1 MNRRD
6 RVDRE
11 AGVSVIVGTLLLIL
25 ITVTA
30 AAGLAVMVSQM
41 QKDEMNRQ
49 SHLAQVKN
57 EQLKILS
64 IQPVY
69 NLTSDYLDA
78 INITILNLN
87 TDYSMVNL
95 VGISD
100 GSREYYPR
108 NFSSENE
115 MYNNTHARLE
125 IPAAK
130 QEIISIN
137 FSTNFDQ
144 RHNISSDSPLKIW
157 VISSLYNT
165 FTGTF
170 KAPTA
175 IARMKI
181 ETDDLGVAQR
191 DVIVLDGSESIDDGA
206 IVQWNW
212 TIEDVSGQSLPVN
225 WTNATRSYYT
235 GKNTRVSP
243 LSQGPFRILLT
254 VTDDNGMLGR
264 SKPIDVPPSPRFSP
278 ASYLDASYDSGA
290 GTINVS
296 ITDING
302 NGVGNN
308 LILFTVSSG
317 NLSLS
322 SLQTSTDSAGRGYSL
337 ITSTNETGVVTVH
350 SGKLPSRDVMVL

>member
-1 MNRRD
+1 MD
-6 RVDRE
+6 HE
-11 AGVSVIVGTLLLIL
+11 SGVSVIVGTLLLIL

-69 NLTSDYLDA
+69 NASSDYLDSL
-78 INITILNLN
+78 NITILNMN
-87 TDYSMVNL
+87 TDHSVLSL

-100 GSREYYPR
+100 GAHDYYPK
-108 NFSSENE
+108 NFSSNGTPF
-115 MYNNTHARLE
+115 NNTQARLD

-130 QEIISIN
+130 QVVISIN
-137 FSTNFDQ
+137 FSTDFVT
-144 RHNISSDSPLKIW
+144 RPPVSSDSPLKIW

-175 IARMKI
+175 IGRMKI

-191 DVIVLDGSESIDDGA
+191 DVLVLDGSESIDDGA
-206 IVQWNW
+206 IVHWNW
-212 TIEDVSGQSLPVN
+212 TILDASGQSLPFN
-225 WTNATRSYYT
+225 WTNATPYNFL

-243 LSQGPFRILLT
+243 PSAGPFRVLLT

-264 SKPIDVPPSPRFSP
+264 SKPIDVPPNPRFSP
-278 ASYLDASYDSGA
+278 ASYMNATYDSG
-290 GTINVS
+290 TRKINVE
-296 ITDING
+296 IKDING
-302 NGVGNN
+302 IGVGNSV
-308 LILFTVSSG
+308 ILFTVSSG
-317 NLSLS
+317 NLTLLA
-322 SLQTSTDSAGRGYSL
+322 LQNSTDSSGRGHADV
-337 ITSTNETGVVTVH
+337 TSTNETGVVMVH
-350 SGKLPSRDVMVL
+350 SGKLPSREVMVVS